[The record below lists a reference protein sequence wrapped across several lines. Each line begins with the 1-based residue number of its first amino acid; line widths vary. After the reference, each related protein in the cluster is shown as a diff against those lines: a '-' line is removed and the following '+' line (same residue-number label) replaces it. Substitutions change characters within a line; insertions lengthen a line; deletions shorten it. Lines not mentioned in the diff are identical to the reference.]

1 MTMTAAGLIFSNIHA
16 LSLPELT
23 SRRTLASV
31 PFGCRYRLIDFT
43 LSNMVN
49 SGISKIGVV
58 THDNYQSLLDHIGT
72 GKDWD
77 LARRSG
83 GIKILPPFITAFG
96 DTGARHYNTT
106 RLDSLIGVKDFF
118 ERCSEDVIVLSDCD
132 IICNIDLSEVLDQ
145 HEKTGAEI
153 TIVTCDDAMIEK
165 KRSEETYAIES
176 NDAGL
181 VTDIT
186 AYDPEFS
193 SCNTISTNIIVINR
207 IYLLSAIHEAV
218 SRGYNNIYRDVILKK
233 CKLGGVYSYHYEHA
247 ALKISSLESYF
258 EASMRLLDEEIRDDL
273 INVTDR
279 PIYTKLRNSAP
290 TIYRP
295 GCSVKNSYI
304 ADGCEIEGVVENS
317 IIFRG
322 VRIGKGSVVKN
333 SVVLQG
339 TYLGNNVT
347 FNCVVA
353 DKDVVVKDGRNLS
366 GHTTMPFFISKGT
379 VV

>member
-1 MTMTAAGLIFSNIHA
+1 MTAAGLIFSNIHD

-23 SRRTLASV
+23 TRRTLASV
-31 PFGCRYRLIDFT
+31 PYGCRYRLIDFP

-49 SGISKIGVV
+49 SGISKIGLV

-83 GIKILPPFITAFG
+83 GIKILPPFITAF
-96 DTGARHYNTT
+96 DNNGARRFDAS
-106 RLDSLIGVKDFF
+106 RLDSLIGVKDFI

-132 IICNIDLSEVLDQ
+132 IICNIDLSGALAQ

-153 TIVTCDDAMIEK
+153 TIVTCDDANMIEK
-165 KRSEETYAIES
+165 KRTEETYS
-176 NDAGL
+176 VKSDDNGV
-181 VTDIT
+181 VTDISV
-186 AYDPEFS
+186 YDPEFS
-193 SCNTISTNIIVINR
+193 TGIISTNIIVINR
-207 IYLLSAIHEAV
+207 IYLLSVIHEAV
-218 SRGYNNIYRDVILKK
+218 SRGYNNLYTDIIFKK
-233 CKLGGVYSYHYEHA
+233 CKLGGVYSYHYKHA

-258 EASMRLLDEEIRDDL
+258 KASMMLLDADIRNEL
-273 INVTDR
+273 INVPER
-279 PIYTKLRNSAP
+279 PIYTKLRNTAP
-290 TIYRP
+290 TLYKP
-295 GCSVKNSYI
+295 GSVVKNSYI

-322 VRIGKGSVVKN
+322 VRIGKGCVVKN

-339 TYLGNNVT
+339 TYLGENVT

-353 DKDVVVKDGRNLS
+353 DKDVVVKDGRTLS